1 MQQVDDK
8 LLEHH
13 ETMSTKTYHPT
24 LARRDAPGPN
34 QRRNSEAEPRF
45 TFHVSCFTVLIVAL
59 ALSGSAWAADDFS
72 GGMGL
77 GASGMFG
84 GTKTLQAN
92 PTPGMTSLPPV
103 AKPVPPVSAPPETTS
118 EIHPDSQKPRSSAA
132 HMKSAVFGA
141 HLFTGAFA
149 RQGPTQFNPDYSI
162 TIGDSIRLRLWG
174 SVTFD
179 DVMLVDAQGNVFLP
193 NVGPVKVL
201 GVRNQDLQETIEKAV
216 RRNFRANVFS
226 YASLAEAQ
234 PVRVFVGGFVNR
246 PGLYNGTS
254 MDSLLHYLDQ
264 AGGID
269 LDRGSFLNVQIKRG
283 SQIRKEISL
292 YDFLLDGRI
301 PQVQLADGDVI
312 FVSSRQK
319 IVMVSGLAENAK
331 QFEFVG
337 SEYNAADLMKL
348 AKPFPRAT
356 HVRVT
361 RNTGTVK
368 NIEYYPLEKAESLQ
382 LFNGDEIEFTSDK
395 RPGTITVRV
404 QGEHMGSQEHVLQHG
419 ARLGELIKQI
429 VFNERS
435 DVGNLQL
442 FRLTVKDRQRLILQ
456 TSLKSLEAAVLT
468 ARSGTFEESQLR
480 ANEAGL
486 ILQWVDRA
494 KEVVPTGQVLI
505 AQSGQRDELLLEHG
519 DVIHVPVKD
528 GLVLVGGEV
537 LFPNTIAYEQKLSVQ
552 DYIQRAG
559 GYTQNADLSR
569 VVIAHR
575 DGSFDEADDGFF
587 SGTKVQIRVGDHI
600 LVLPKVDMKSRQIA
614 KEISQMLFQL
624 ALMAG
629 VVVRLF

>member
-1 MQQVDDK
+1 MQQADDK
-8 LLEHH
+8 LHEHN
-13 ETMSTKTYHPT
+13 ETMSTKTYRPT
-24 LARRDAPGPN
+24 LARQDAPGSN
-34 QRRNSEAEPRF
+34 QGRNSKADPHF
-45 TFHVSCFTVLIVAL
+45 TFHVSRFTVLIAAL
-59 ALSGSAWAADDFS
+59 TLISPAWAADDFS

-84 GTKTLQAN
+84 GTKTLQTN
-92 PTPGMTSLPPV
+92 PTQGMTSLPPV
-103 AKPVPPVSAPPETTS
+103 AKPVPPVSAPPETAS
-118 EIHPDSQKPRSSAA
+118 EIHPDSQKPRASAA
-132 HMKSAVFGA
+132 NLKSSVFGA

-269 LDRGSFLNVQIKRG
+269 LDRGSFLNVQVKRG

-337 SEYNAADLMKL
+337 SDYNAADVMKL

-419 ARLGELIKQI
+419 ARLGELLKQI

-442 FRLTVKDRQRLILQ
+442 FRLTVKDRQKLILQ

-494 KEVVPTGQVLI
+494 KDVVPTGQVLI
-505 AQSGQRDELLLEHG
+505 AQTGQRDELLLEHG

-537 LFPNTIAYEQKLSVQ
+537 LFPNTIAFEQKLSVQ

-575 DGSFDEADDGFF
+575 DGSFDEAEDGFF
-587 SGTKVQIRVGDHI
+587 SGSKVQVRVGDHI

>member
-1 MQQVDDK
+1 MR
-8 LLEHH
+8 
-13 ETMSTKTYHPT
+13 YI
-24 LARRDAPGPN
+24 AIA
-34 QRRNSEAEPRF
+34 
-45 TFHVSCFTVLIVAL
+45 IVTL
-59 ALSGSAWAADDFS
+59 ALSGSAWAVDDFT

-77 GASGMFG
+77 GTSGMFG
-84 GTKTLQAN
+84 GTKTPQASQS
-92 PTPGMTSLPPV
+92 PGVTSLPPV
-103 AKPVPPVSAPPETTS
+103 AKPAPPVSAPPETTS
-118 EIHPDSQKPRSSAA
+118 EIQPDSQKPHVSAA
-132 HMKSAVFGA
+132 NLRSAVFGA

-174 SVTFD
+174 SVAFD

-193 NVGPVKVL
+193 NVGPVKVI

-283 SQIRKEISL
+283 SQIRKEMSL

-337 SEYNAADLMKL
+337 PQCNGADLMKL

-368 NIEYYPLEKAESLQ
+368 NIEYYPLEKADSLQ
-382 LFNGDEIEFTSDK
+382 LFNGDEVEFTSDK

-435 DVGNLQL
+435 DVANLQL
-442 FRLTVKDRQRLILQ
+442 FRLTVKERQKLILQ

-494 KEVVPTGQVLI
+494 KDVVPTGQVLI
-505 AQSGQRDELLLEHG
+505 AQTGQRDELLLEHG
-519 DVIHVPVKD
+519 DVVHVPVKD

-537 LFPNTIAYEQKLSVQ
+537 LFPNTIAFEQKLSVQ

-575 DGSFDEADDGFF
+575 DGSFDEVDDGFF
-587 SGTKVQIRVGDHI
+587 SGTKIQVRAGDQI